1 MKYSRK
7 NLVSQQ
13 FGNVLVLLDHETS
26 RIISL
31 NPTATFI
38 WNLLKKPKTFL
49 EIYQKIIQTYPGAPK
64 QDVRECLTNLVKE
77 KMVKTVK

>member
-13 FGNVLVLLDHETS
+13 FGDVLVLLDHETS

-49 EIYQKIIQTYPGAPK
+49 EIYQRVTRVYPTAPE
-64 QDVRECLTNLVKE
+64 QDVRECLNSLKKE
-77 KMVKTVK
+77 NMIKIAK